1 MASRRIP
8 PASEHEADERAA
20 MKRSADRMR
29 ARLAAAVTGDL
40 ETSQRLRA
48 AALTEDERVR
58 GGVAS

>member
-1 MASRRIP
+1 
-8 PASEHEADERAA
+8 